1 MNTPELT
8 GQFWSLQDGTKK
20 ESTDDVEPLFPPIP
34 MSAKVLAAL
43 VGNGRGSIE
52 VGDDDDDERAS
63 EATAIQQPPS
73 VTNSRKHGRGE
84 DGANGALSGG
94 EKTGVPDKKKRR
106 RLGAPHTPAA
116 STTADRPDGLD
127 GDKAMIDSTTEESP
141 PIEEIRPITNGCSIG
156 VQVETVTEIAPSETT
171 VLTNDEQGVN
181 KVAWS
186 PVEPGKLV
194 SGPRSS
200 KARIWSISTGFE
212 PPSHIILDHSS
223 TLFKKQEVTAVQWS
237 IDGTML
243 ATGTFDGS
251 TKIWNP
257 LGASISVLV
266 GKPSPIIDLRW
277 NKASTILLSVYLDG
291 GLLAWDI
298 KTGGNLKSFE
308 FVQEVA
314 WVGDET
320 FAVAFNDGDIV
331 LYIARTGEAR
341 VRFKGEEGVGITSLA
356 WDEFGERLASGDAKG
371 RIAVRLRSHAPP
383 ALEQHLAD
391 IISLDL
397 GKHKNYS

>member
-1 MNTPELT
+1 MKTPELT

-20 ESTDDVEPLFPPIP
+20 ELTDDVEPLFPPIP
-34 MSAKVLAAL
+34 MSAKVMAL
-43 VGNGRGSIE
+43 VGNGHGNME

-106 RLGAPHTPAA
+106 RLGAPSTPAA
-116 STTADRPDGLD
+116 STAADRSDGLD
-127 GDKAMIDSTTEESP
+127 GDKAMIDSTAEESP

-156 VQVETVTEIAPSETT
+156 VQVETVTEIAPSETI
-171 VLTNDEQGVN
+171 VLTNDEQAVN

-200 KARIWSISTGFE
+200 TARIWSISTGSE

-223 TLFKKQEVTAVQWS
+223 TLVKKQEVIAVQWS

-291 GLLAWDI
+291 GLLAWDVN
-298 KTGGNLKSFE
+298 TGGMLKSFE
-308 FVQEVA
+308 PVQTELVQEVA

-320 FAVAFNDGDIV
+320 FAVAYNDGDIV
-331 LYIARTGEAR
+331 VYIARTGEER
-341 VRFKGEEGVGITSLA
+341 TRFKGEERVSITSLA
-356 WDEFGERLASGDAKG
+356 WDELGERLASGDAKG
-371 RIAVRLRSHAPP
+371 RIAVWLRSHAPLP
-383 ALEQHLAD
+383 
-391 IISLDL
+391 
-397 GKHKNYS
+397 

>member
-1 MNTPELT
+1 MKTPELT

-20 ESTDDVEPLFPPIP
+20 ELTDDVEPLFPPIS
-34 MSAKVLAAL
+34 MSAKIMAL
-43 VGNGRGSIE
+43 VGNGRGSME

-63 EATAIQQPPS
+63 EATATQQPPS

-106 RLGAPHTPAA
+106 KLGAPPTPAA
-116 STTADRPDGLD
+116 STVADRPDGLD
-127 GDKAMIDSTTEESP
+127 GDKTMTDSTAEESP

-200 KARIWSISTGFE
+200 TARIWSISSAGSV
-212 PPSHIILDHSS
+212 PPSPIILDHSS
-223 TLFKKQEVTAVQWS
+223 TLVKKQEVTAVQWS

-251 TKIWNP
+251 TKIWDP
-257 LGASISVLV
+257 EGAPIAVLLGKA
-266 GKPSPIIDLRW
+266 SPILDLRW

-291 GLLAWDI
+291 GLLAWDVN
-298 KTGGNLKSFE
+298 TGGMLKGYE

-320 FAVAFNDGDIV
+320 FAVAYNDGDIV
-331 LYIARTGEAR
+331 VYMARTGEAGT
-341 VRFKGEEGVGITSLA
+341 RFKGEEGVGVTSLA
-356 WDEFGERLASGDAKG
+356 WDEYGERLASGDAKG
-371 RIAVRLRSHAPP
+371 RIAVWLRSYTTCLRA
-383 ALEQHLAD
+383 AF
-391 IISLDL
+391 S
-397 GKHKNYS
+397 